1 MTQYARPDADS
12 VAGNWVNESGSGSN
26 LYQSIDESTPSD
38 SDYCISTD
46 SFGSTDTMR
55 VELSGVTDPTS
66 ASDHKVVYRAKGT
79 DPSGF
84 YGIPTLTVTL
94 KQGSTTIATATNSSL
109 SGSFTEYTI
118 TLSSAE
124 ANNITDYTDLLLEFQ
139 RGTNFAGGSETTS
152 VSYAAFE
159 CPDAAVTDN
168 TEFRVGD
175 RVKETTTTTG
185 TGTLD
190 LDGAETGYQTFV
202 AGVGDGNMTYYVIE
216 EGGTTNWEVG
226 IGKVTDAGTDTLT
239 RATVI
244 ASTNSNSQLDLA
256 AGTHNVFCASPSR
269 MESTDVVTKT
279 TTYTVTQSDST
290 VLCDTSGGAFTVT
303 MPTAAEA
310 YSGLKFLIKKIT
322 SDANVLTISSGATD
336 FVTESGAL
344 SSTKKLFCYEDFIEL
359 QCIRR
364 NTTGDYIWSTVN
376 KGLRSHVAV
385 VTQTTQQTISNETW
399 TQVSFNEDTIEIG
412 ADADHANNKIVIK
425 RAGTYLI
432 GGYVKYVSLDASNT
446 GAVVKVGITPDGGA
460 ISYWKMGG
468 AANWSASSN
477 EDKRPSPSTFFIK
490 ELAVDDVITL
500 YTWQDDNSSEVTLV
514 SSDEGRPY
522 LQVQEIR

>member
-1 MTQYARPDADS
+1 MTQYARPDAD
-12 VAGNWVNESGSGSN
+12 AGAGGWVNQAGSGSN
-26 LYQSIDESTPSD
+26 LYQSIDESSPSD
-38 SDYCISTD
+38 TDFCISTD
-46 SFGSTDTMR
+46 QLGATDTME
-55 VELSGVTDPTS
+55 VDLSDVTDPTS
-66 ASDHKVVYRAKGT
+66 SSDHKVVYRAKGT

-84 YGIPTLTVTL
+84 YGIPSLTVNL
-94 KQGSTTIATATNSSL
+94 MQGTTAIASSVNSSL
-109 SGSFTEYTI
+109 GGSFTEYTI

-124 ANNITDYTDLLLEFQ
+124 ANNITDYTDLSIRFI
-139 RGTNFAGGSETTS
+139 RGTNFAGGMETTS

-185 TGTLD
+185 TGTLN
-190 LDGAETGYQTFV
+190 LGGAETGYQTFV

-244 ASTNSNSQLDLA
+244 ASTNSNSQLNLA

-269 MESTDVVTKT
+269 MASTDVVTKT
-279 TTYTVTQSDST
+279 TTYTVLQSDST

-310 YSGLKFLIKKIT
+310 FSGLKFLVKKTT
-322 SDANVLTISSGATD
+322 SDANVLTLSSGATD
-336 FVTESGAL
+336 FVMENGSLA
-344 SSTKKLFCYEDFIEL
+344 STKKLFCYEDFIEL

-376 KGLRSHVAV
+376 KGLRTHAALI
-385 VTQTTQQTISNETW
+385 TQTSSQTIANETW
-399 TQVSFNEDTIEIG
+399 TQVAFDEDTIEVG
-412 ADADHANNKIVIK
+412 ADADHANNKITIK
-425 RAGTYLI
+425 RAGLYLI
-432 GGYVKYVSLDASNT
+432 GGYVKYGSLDSSST
-446 GAVVKVGITPDGGA
+446 GASVKIGITPNGGS
-460 ISYWKMGG
+460 IDYYKTGT
-468 AANWSASSN
+468 AANWSGGGN
-477 EDKRPSPSTFFIK
+477 EDKRPCPSTFFIK
-490 ELAVDDVITL
+490 NCAVDDVIGL
-500 YTWQDDNSSEVTLV
+500 YTWQDDNSSESTVV
-514 SSDEGRPY
+514 VNNEGKPY